1 METNLVKVF
10 MMRIE
15 DRFDIT
21 GKCVVVTGCVAT
33 GNINVGD
40 KACITDRAGNII
52 VVTIKG
58 IEQFNKTLDS
68 AYSGDN
74 VGIVVDGITKA
85 QISCGDLLYKV
96 SLK

>member
-21 GKCVVVTGCVAT
+21 GKGVIVTGCVAI
-33 GNINVGD
+33 GEINVGD
-40 KACITDRAGNII
+40 KACITDQAGNII

-58 IEQFNKTLDS
+58 IEQFNKTLDC
-68 AYSGDN
+68 ACTGDN
-74 VGIVVDGITKA
+74 VGIIVEGVTKA
-85 QISCGDLLYKV
+85 QISCGDLLNKIAW
-96 SLK
+96 K

>member
-1 METNLVKVF
+1 
-10 MMRIE
+10 MRIE

-21 GKCVVVTGCVAT
+21 GKGVVVTGCVAT
-33 GNINVGD
+33 
-40 KACITDRAGNII
+40 GNII

-74 VGIVVDGITKA
+74 VGIVVDGVTKA

>member
-1 METNLVKVF
+1 
-10 MMRIE
+10 MRIE

-21 GKCVVVTGCVAT
+21 GKGVVVTGCVAT

-40 KACITDRAGNII
+40 KACITDKDGNII

-68 AYSGDN
+68 AYPGDN
-74 VGIVVDGITKA
+74 VGIIVEGIAKA
-85 QISCGDLLYKV
+85 QISCGDLMYKV